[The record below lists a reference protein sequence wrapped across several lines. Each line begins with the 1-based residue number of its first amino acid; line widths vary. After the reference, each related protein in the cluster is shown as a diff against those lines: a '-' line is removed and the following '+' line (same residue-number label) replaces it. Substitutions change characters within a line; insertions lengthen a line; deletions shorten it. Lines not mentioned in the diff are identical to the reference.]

1 MKAVHLERARV
12 VLELVALGALVGLLP
27 GCGKAFSMAAPSTFR
42 EPASSFARVLKPA
55 ATEPVLR
62 DTVAAES
69 LRDVRLVGS
78 RALLDFRA
86 EDVADGAFGT
96 GGFGS
101 YAMCGPLEM
110 RDFPSGQRV
119 WSVPRPAGCDD
130 EILTRGSRVVILGQR
145 AVGKVTTTQLA
156 TIDPATGKTVGS
168 VDVERP
174 VQMAASGDG
183 LVLVHGKPGARRAAL
198 HEGDPLALKWE
209 AKLGDESQVGA
220 KVVTLG
226 ENVLVI
232 GTRLTAIARG
242 SGQVVKSTG
251 FEAGSATV
259 DALPT
264 NDAVYAFVVNAKA
277 KTASIARVAAD
288 GSVTWTKSA
297 KGALD
302 SVSPLGPLLVD
313 GSAVTAL
320 KAEDGSVA
328 WTAKLPSAASGAG
341 LVVGSGNGSM
351 VLVPHVEGVSA
362 LDLATGTVVSTVA
375 PFGKEANGRK
385 LAGMDRLAVAG
396 DGLVVLDTAQGLAGI
411 EVSPTRVGVRWAI
424 GVRSLPHVTPQG
436 RLSLAIGNFDESGP
450 RLAVLRIRQ
459 NQVATTELFTTLN
472 NMGGGGLTTG
482 ALEASLAMQNAGAAA
497 SASNWAMFVESLNV
511 RKREQLRATL
521 AQTTIDETSP
531 MIVRPISWAT
541 GRGLLVVRKSDGA
554 FREIVTGPPDVYED
568 AFRQASVGAYIP
580 HAKTVITFSEGL
592 DASKWVDAK
601 EQRAV
606 KLVTRGLVGYA
617 LADEALIPAA
627 EYTKRSVVPVGSFEG
642 MAPPALAPMPR

>member
-1 MKAVHLERARV
+1 MKANHLVRARV
-12 VLELVALGALVGLLP
+12 VFELVALGALVGLLP

-119 WSVPRPAGCDD
+119 WSLPRPAGCDD

-145 AVGKVTTTQLA
+145 AAGKATTTQLA
-156 TIDPATGKTVGS
+156 TIDPATGKAIGS

-174 VQMAASGDG
+174 AQMAASGEG

-209 AKLGDESQVGA
+209 AKLGDESQVGV

-226 ENVLVI
+226 ENVMVL
-232 GTRLTAIARG
+232 GTRLTLIARG

-259 DALPT
+259 DALQT
-264 NDAVYAFVVNAKA
+264 NDAVYAFLVNAKA
-277 KTASIARVAAD
+277 KTTSISRVASD

-297 KGALD
+297 KGVLD
-302 SVSPLGPLLVD
+302 SVAPVGPLVVD

-328 WTAKLPSAASGAG
+328 WTAKLPAAASGAG
-341 LVVGSGNGSM
+341 LVVGSGM

-362 LDLATGTVVSTVA
+362 LDLATGTLISTVA
-375 PFGKEANGRK
+375 PFGKDANGRK
-385 LAGMDRLAVAG
+385 LAVMDRLAVAG
-396 DGLVVLDTAQGLAGI
+396 DGLVVLDTAYGLAGL

-436 RLSLAIGNFDESGP
+436 RLSLALGNFDESGP

-521 AQTTIDETSP
+521 AQTNIDETSP

-554 FREIVTGPPDVYED
+554 FREVVTGPPDVYED

-617 LADEALIPAA
+617 LAEEALIPAA
-627 EYTKRSVVPVGSFEG
+627 EYTKRSVVPAGSFEG
-642 MAPPALAPMPR
+642 MAPPAMAPMPR